1 MQQAENVIAPFAA
14 LQELARLRR
23 EARAEIDRLIAFLDD
38 TDTDADFEPDNDD
51 EISSDDEFTL
61 GWPDGLMNQQL
72 SLKSPQPLHDECE
85 VEDEHG
91 GNIDDEPHD
100 EDPDEPSLGSSNNT
114 MNQDRAWGHETFNYT
129 DMEKAPKLPPERMR
143 KIVAKQREYLK
154 RGRYG
159 GRRSGDLSNIGRR
172 SKVTGRLTISPLAAM
187 TAPIGSF
194 AFNLRKLRKLILL
207 FDQLRP

>member
-23 EARAEIDRLIAFLDD
+23 EARAEINRLIAFLDD
-38 TDTDADFEPDNDD
+38 TDTDADFEPDSDD
-51 EISSDDEFTL
+51 EIPADDEHSL
-61 GWPDGLMNQQL
+61 GWPDGLMNQDL
-72 SLKSPQPLHDECE
+72 ALKQSRQYTLDECE
-85 VEDEHG
+85 VENEHG

-143 KIVAKQREYLK
+143 KIVAKRADYIA
-154 RGRYG
+154 RDGHYSWGASPRP
-159 GRRSGDLSNIGRR
+159 GDLTNIGKRP
-172 SKVTGRLTISPLAAM
+172 KVTV
-187 TAPIGSF
+187 TAVI
-194 AFNLRKLRKLILL
+194 R
-207 FDQLRP
+207 D